1 MSNALAMAVAI
12 KRKNAQKKAMGG
24 MIKPAEALSEAK
36 EYELGLEESPPEE
49 AMEEVMPMEEN
60 MGRNM
65 AKGGMM
71 DPDHI
76 ASKIMAKRMA
86 KGGMCYEA
94 GGMVDDFLSDE
105 ESDIGPEGEGEFEE
119 DREGK
124 IGRRGVL
131 HRIMG
136 QLHSAHSGK

>member
-1 MSNALAMAVAI
+1 MSNALAVAMAI

-24 MIKPAEALSEAK
+24 MIKPATALSEAQD
-36 EYELGLEESPPEE
+36 YELELEDETPAEPT
-49 AMEEVMPMEEN
+49 EEVAPMKEN

-71 DPDHI
+71 NADHI
-76 ASKIMAKRMA
+76 ASRIMNKKAQ
-86 KGGMCYEA
+86 CFEA
-94 GGMVDDFLSDE
+94 GGIVDDFLSSEDSE
-105 ESDIGPEGEGEFEE
+105 IGPGGEGEFED

-124 IGRRGVL
+124 IGRKGAL

-136 QLHSAHSGK
+136 QIHSAHSGR